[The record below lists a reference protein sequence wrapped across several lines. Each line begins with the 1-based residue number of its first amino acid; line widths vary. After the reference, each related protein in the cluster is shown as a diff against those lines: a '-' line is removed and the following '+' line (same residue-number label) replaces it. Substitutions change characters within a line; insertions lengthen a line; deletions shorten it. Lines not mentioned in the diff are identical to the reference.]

1 MDNVITLVPDD
12 ANFYDIALQARDSGQ
27 HLIFNGNRFAL
38 ASTIPPPGWREF
50 PVSADTTQTRSA
62 A

>member
-1 MDNVITLVPDD
+1 MANVITLVPDD

-38 ASTIPPPGWREF
+38 SSTIPAGWREF
-50 PVSADTTQTRSA
+50 PVSADATQTRSA